1 MPVATVVTTLKLLLF
16 RAGPQDMPF
25 SPPLTRLL
33 LTLSALTSWLLFGL
47 MLGPL
52 PAAFMAVVN
61 VLAVV
66 LATELILR
74 TRGLANRVPQTL
86 SALLATGLLINLLMM
101 IPASILA
108 PHLLAISKN
117 PDLLKHPDQ
126 LKLPQG
132 AVLGVDGLNLWAFAI
147 SAYIYRQAAG
157 VRALGGIGFAL
168 LASLLGLGLVLFAGT
183 LLSALIG

>member
-1 MPVATVVTTLKLLLF
+1 MSVATIVTILKLLLF
-16 RAGPQDMPF
+16 QAGPQDMPF

-66 LATELILR
+66 VATEFILR
-74 TRGLANRVPQTL
+74 TRQVSNRVSQTL
-86 SALLATGLLINLLMM
+86 SALLATGIVINLLMM
-101 IPASILA
+101 IPASRLA
-108 PHLLAISKN
+108 PHLLEISKN

-126 LKLPQG
+126 LKLPQA
-132 AVLGVDGLNLWAFAI
+132 AVLGVDLLNLWAFAV

-157 VRALGGIGFAL
+157 VRVLGGIGFAL
-168 LASLLGLGLVLFAGT
+168 LASLLGLALVFFAGT
-183 LLSALIG
+183 LLSALVG